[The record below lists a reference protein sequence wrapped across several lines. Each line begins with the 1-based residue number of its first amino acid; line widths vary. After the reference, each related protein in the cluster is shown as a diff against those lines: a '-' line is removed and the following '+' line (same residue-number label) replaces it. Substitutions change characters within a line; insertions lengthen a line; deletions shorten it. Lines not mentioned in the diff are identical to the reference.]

1 MNPRYLIFRHKVSF
15 GVRSRL
21 TALTGGC
28 SGKNLDNKA
37 VVKIP
42 VSDRRVT
49 VPSWRGAWSFLTNRS
64 LVEGGF
70 LHDLVVIS

>member
-28 SGKNLDNKA
+28 SGKDLESFPINPVPLF
-37 VVKIP
+37 VV
-42 VSDRRVT
+42 
-49 VPSWRGAWSFLTNRS
+49 
-64 LVEGGF
+64 E
-70 LHDLVVIS
+70 DLY